1 MAESRG
7 VQVALLSLGEPRAH
21 ADPVSLWEKGDSGC
35 PAPSHRFGC
44 LQKWSKGALETEK
57 APEITSPGLGHP
69 EDHSSGKGLWEL
81 GPRASS
87 LGLAPSSM
95 PQFPSCLHAL
105 TDPFH
110 YLLSLGLKALGG
122 DEPGRTAGVGAVPS
136 VSLRN
141 VLNLW
146 RRRHGQ
152 RSE

>member
-1 MAESRG
+1 MDSEDSVAESRG

-21 ADPVSLWEKGDSGC
+21 ADPASLWEKGDSGC

-105 TDPFH
+105 T
-110 YLLSLGLKALGG
+110 LSTTSSRWVSRPWEAMSQAGQLGWGLSPQFL
-122 DEPGRTAGVGAVPS
+122 
-136 VSLRN
+136 
-141 VLNLW
+141 
-146 RRRHGQ
+146 
-152 RSE
+152 